1 LLQKLLALL
10 RRDEHLHVLR
20 QEVGDATHLHTFG
33 KEIPEGLDVCRRLEV
48 VERPFVGLAEGDVLD
63 DDVMRGWSFEG
74 LADSAVEGVED
85 VGDSVDE
92 SVGVQTDIVKVSSK
106 EVFML
111 ETIIACQKEE
121 IWTVLKIIIYQEM
134 VLKLPSQWL

>member
-10 RRDEHLHVLR
+10 HRDEHFHVLR
-20 QEVGDATHLHTFG
+20 QEVGDAAHLHTFG
-33 KEIPEGLDVCRRLEV
+33 KEIPEGLDVCGRLEV
-48 VERPFVGLAEGDVLD
+48 VQRPVVGLAEGDVLD
-63 DDVMRGWSFEG
+63 NDVMRGWSFEG
-74 LADSAVEGVED
+74 LADSAVEGIED

-92 SVGVQTDIVKVSSK
+92 GVGVQTDIVKVGTE

-111 ETIIACQKEE
+111 ETIITCQKEE